1 MRTACQAQMPAER
14 LQGIETG
21 DSGSPTRERISED
34 DICTDEESIKDDI
47 RLGKED
53 TIDDNEPEKAACMGK
68 EAGGKDDIESHG
80 EGPGAKMDDS
90 ESELHI

>member
-1 MRTACQAQMPAER
+1 
-14 LQGIETG
+14 
-21 DSGSPTRERISED
+21 
-34 DICTDEESIKDDI
+34 
-47 RLGKED
+47 
-53 TIDDNEPEKAACMGK
+53 MGK